1 MLKTTVAG
9 TPEMTL
15 APLVI
20 DEITVVGSRCGP
32 FDRAV
37 SALENAE
44 VEVLPLIDHLLP
56 FSAALEAFEIARTTD
71 TLKILL
77 HINDP

>member
-1 MLKTTVAG
+1 
-9 TPEMTL
+9 MTL

-37 SALENAE
+37 SALENGD
-44 VEVLPLIDHLLP
+44 VEVLPLIDQRLP
-56 FSAALEAFEIARTTD
+56 LSAALEAFEIARTTD